1 MLGQVEIKEK
11 DVNGYLE
18 EFAKAKDLAG
28 RGAIAQLVMPY
39 LASAF
44 LGYKAMDR
52 ENSNLNAMLA
62 AYRKE
67 TSNLKPALEALWY
80 VVCRDTK
87 TGACPKIPE
96 ALKIAPSS
104 ELVDEIRV
112 RIEAMFGELGA
123 HLEDRLKLATNT
135 LENGVLASIHADRG
149 CVMIGDSRVSKSGMS
164 PCAAR
169 ELSNRVFL
177 AIESAMD
184 TQKTECVSAIME
196 GRIPCLLDRHGKN
209 RMAAE

>member
-1 MLGQVEIKEK
+1 MLGNVEIKDK
-11 DVNGYLE
+11 DVAAYLD
-18 EFAKAKDLAG
+18 EFSKAKDLAG

-62 AYRKE
+62 AYRKD
-67 TSNLKPALEALWY
+67 TSNLTPALEALWY

-87 TGACPKIPE
+87 TGACPKIPDE
-96 ALKIAPSS
+96 LKIAPRSVF
-104 ELVDEIRV
+104 VDEIRV
-112 RIEAMFGELGA
+112 RIEALFGKLGE

-135 LENGVLASIHADRG
+135 LENGVLATIHVEGRAA
-149 CVMIGDSRVSKSGMS
+149 MIGDTKISTPGMS
-164 PCAAR
+164 SSIAR
-169 ELSNRVFL
+169 GLNNRVFL

-196 GRIPCLLDRHGKN
+196 GRIPCLLDQHGKN